1 MYTSALLGSVAK
13 LVFELVGICKPLEAL
28 HPLLDFTFK
37 NRTLQQNPLLFY
49 CDRVTLHQLRLGDGG
64 ADFGLAGSI
73 LEIADLL
80 SRIA

>member
-1 MYTSALLGSVAK
+1 MQSWF
-13 LVFELVGICKPLEAL
+13 FELVGICKPLEAL
-28 HPLLDFTFK
+28 YPLLDSTFK
-37 NRTLQQNPLLFY
+37 NRTLQQNPLL
-49 CDRVTLHQLRLGDGG
+49 CLGDGG

>member
-1 MYTSALLGSVAK
+1 MIT
-13 LVFELVGICKPLEAL
+13 
-28 HPLLDFTFK
+28 LD
-37 NRTLQQNPLLFY
+37 
-49 CDRVTLHQLRLGDGG
+49 QLRLGDGG

>member
-1 MYTSALLGSVAK
+1 
-13 LVFELVGICKPLEAL
+13 
-28 HPLLDFTFK
+28 LDFTFK